1 MMRDVVAQDLG
12 RGYYLIVE
20 QMPEGETWQF
30 QTGQVVRCQ
39 KKNLASGRHLV
50 ATEEAPRA

>member
-30 QTGQVVRCQ
+30 QTGQVVRGQ
-39 KKNLASGRHLV
+39 KRNLASGKHLV
-50 ATEEAPRA
+50 AVEEARRA